1 MEPRARA
8 LIDLLRLEPHPE
20 GGYYAELHRST
31 CRVMPDDGRDARAAL
46 SVIYFLLPA
55 GQHSRWHVVRSD
67 EQWTHLEGGAVE
79 LFVRDANGTA
89 RTTRLGPLADGASP
103 TAVVPAGAWQAAR
116 ATATFALVCCTV
128 GPGFDFADFRLLS
141 DDADAAHTVRTE
153 MPHLAALL

>member
-1 MEPRARA
+1 M
-8 LIDLLRLEPHPE
+8 
-20 GGYYAELHRST
+20 
-31 CRVMPDDGRDARAAL
+31 
-46 SVIYFLLPA
+46 
-55 GQHSRWHVVRSD
+55 
-67 EQWTHLEGGAVE
+67 E
-79 LFVRDANGTA
+79 LFVRDANGAA